1 MLNQIDQAETNQKLK
16 GLHRDRRI
24 IETVD
29 QYKAL
34 DRNQIECL
42 IFPVTPVNPITQGK
56 RKSQEVM
63 LRLFKKKK
71 LNRCRVGESDYIYF
85 LGDKPGMIK
94 HLVAVN
100 WIRICLQST
109 LPSWEKLHSWSYEQ
123 DYKILRADG
132 FAAIKNGM
140 TGKFRFLFIE
150 MDRGTNAFDKSKK
163 YNALYEKNNYTGRW
177 WVPLTERFPPILV
190 VTVSEARK
198 SLAQD
203 EIEAHNSAGLEFQV
217 RMLDEIREEVMKRCL
232 DTHGQKD

>member
-1 MLNQIDQAETNQKLK
+1 M
-16 GLHRDRRI
+16 HRDRRI

-42 IFPVTPVNPITQGK
+42 IFPVTPSNPITQGK

-63 LRLFKKKK
+63 LRLFNNKK
-71 LNRCRVGESDYIYF
+71 LNRCRVGESDYIYY

-94 HLVAVN
+94 HLVDLN
-100 WIRICLQST
+100 WIRMWLPFT
-109 LPSWEKLHSWSYEQ
+109 LPSWEIMHSWSYEQ
-123 DYKILRADG
+123 DYKILRGDG

-140 TGKFRFLFIE
+140 TGKFRFVFIE
-150 MDRGTNAFDKSKK
+150 MDRGTNAFDKAAK
-163 YNALYEKNNYTGRW
+163 YNKLNESSGYSRWW

-198 SLAQD
+198 RLALA
-203 EIEAHNSAGLEFQV
+203 EIEDHNSSGLEFEV
-217 RMLDEIREEVMKRCL
+217 KMLDEIREEVMKKCL
-232 DTHGQKD
+232 VTRGRID